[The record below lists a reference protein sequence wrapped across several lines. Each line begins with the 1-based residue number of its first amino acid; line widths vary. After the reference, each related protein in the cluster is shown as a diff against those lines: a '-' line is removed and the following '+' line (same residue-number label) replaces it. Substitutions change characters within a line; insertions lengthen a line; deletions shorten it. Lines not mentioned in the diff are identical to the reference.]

1 MARNDWKARLKALD
15 PCPKAYRWA
24 VKHKTLRQA
33 WRMCE
38 DYEWMEWL
46 LRECDWD
53 EVVDAVEET
62 MQWEWEDYPAFSFR
76 EETLQDAYI
85 CLDFMPDPPELPELP

>member
-1 MARNDWKARLKALD
+1 
-15 PCPKAYRWA
+15 
-24 VKHKTLRQA
+24 
-33 WRMCE
+33 MCE
-38 DYEWMEWL
+38 NYGWMEWL

-62 MQWEWEDYPAFSFR
+62 MQHPWEDISSIPKFSFR

-85 CLDFMPDPPELPELP
+85 CLDFMPDPPELPECQE